1 VLLLQLNYKL
11 GKEVYSAGIFMKFWD
26 NNKVKMA
33 KKITYTIY
41 TCSHWIRVWYG
52 FVFRTQMDK
61 NKNAISPRFSLK
73 HRIHRSFQKTCE
85 ELCPTRDVYKKGQP
99 LIVVM
104 IYVWNAD
111 EQLTQIMTQ
120 GKHYNAADA

>member
-1 VLLLQLNYKL
+1 
-11 GKEVYSAGIFMKFWD
+11 MKFWD
-26 NNKVKMA
+26 NKVKMA
-33 KKITYTIY
+33 KNTTYTIY
-41 TCSHWIRVWYG
+41 TCNHQIRVWYG

-61 NKNAISPRFSLK
+61 NKNAINPRFSLK

-85 ELCPTRDVYKKGQP
+85 ELCPTGDVYKKGQP

-120 GKHYNAADA
+120 GKPYNAADA